1 MTSKNFSP
9 GPLRLQH
16 LPSPVRK
23 EILVVDN
30 FCPLADRV
38 RQSALESGFGT
49 WKPNKGE
56 IGSSIY
62 DGMNFW
68 GDHGAMLRALCKTM
82 GRQVYP
88 NSMFFRVTNKDTE
101 AAYVHSDREA
111 GDYTAIVYLSKH
123 DGSSGTGFYRHIESG
138 TNRMP
143 PLAEV
148 ARNARLKEQMV
159 SGSPEYWEQTF
170 FIEGRYN
177 RALIFE
183 APLFHSRLPKHGFGD
198 GAEDGRMVWI
208 CHFNI

>member
-1 MTSKNFSP
+1 MKCMTTSKSFCL
-9 GPLRLQH
+9 GH
-16 LPSPVRK
+16 LSQAK

-30 FCPLADRV
+30 FCAQADRV
-38 RQSALESGFGT
+38 RQSAIESGFGT

-56 IGSSIY
+56 VGSSNY
-62 DGMNFW
+62 EGMNFW
-68 GDHGAMLRALCKTM
+68 GDHGHMLRALCTRL

-88 NSMFFRVTNKDTE
+88 NSMFFRVTNKSTE

-111 GDYTAIVYLSKH
+111 GDYTCIVYLSKH

-138 TNRMP
+138 MTRMP
-143 PLAEV
+143 PLAQV
-148 ARNARLKEQMV
+148 AQNAKLKQEMV
-159 SGSPEYWEQTF
+159 EGSDAVWKQTTF
-170 FIEGRYN
+170 VLGVYN

-198 GAEDGRMVWI
+198 GIEDGRMVWV